1 MSGILITFEGG
12 EGSGKTTQIQS
23 LVKWLE
29 SEFSNTELVVTREPG
44 GTEGAEL
51 IRDLLVRGASDRWQP
66 ITEALLMSASRH
78 EHIKNVIE
86 PALAQHKIVISDR
99 FFDSTTIYQGIVGG
113 VDAQAVATLTK
124 LACGN
129 VIPDLT
135 FLMDMDAETGLARA
149 GNRDDD
155 ETRFEEKGLSFHQKV
170 RDAFLQ
176 LAHKNEDRF
185 VIVDAS
191 KTTSE
196 IADII
201 RNKVA
206 TLVAMKDARL
216 NG

>member
-44 GTEGAEL
+44 GTKEAEL

-66 ITEALLMSASRH
+66 ITEALLMTASRH

-86 PALAQHKIVISDR
+86 PALAQNKIVISDR
-99 FFDSTTIYQGIVGG
+99 FFDSTTIYQGVVGG

-135 FLMDMDAETGLARA
+135 FLMDMDAKVGLARA
-149 GNRDDD
+149 GNRDDN
-155 ETRFEEKGLSFHQKV
+155 ETRFEEKGLGFHQKV

-176 LAHKNEDRF
+176 LAHMNEDRF
-185 VIVDAS
+185 VIVDAT
-191 KTTSE
+191 KTTSK

-201 RNKVA
+201 RHKVA
-206 TLVAMKDARL
+206 TLLAMKDAS
-216 NG
+216 

>member
-86 PALAQHKIVISDR
+86 PALAQNKIVISDR

-135 FLMDMDAETGLARA
+135 FLMDMDAKVGLARA

-176 LAHKNEDRF
+176 LAHMNENRF
-185 VIVDAS
+185 VIVDAT

-206 TLVAMKDARL
+206 TLVAMKDA
-216 NG
+216 G

>member
-86 PALAQHKIVISDR
+86 PALAQNKIVISDR

-135 FLMDMDAETGLARA
+135 FLMDMDAKVGLARA

-170 RDAFLQ
+170 RDAFLK
-176 LAHKNEDRF
+176 LAHMNENRF
-185 VIVDAS
+185 VIVDAT

-206 TLVAMKDARL
+206 TLVAMKDA
-216 NG
+216 G

>member
-23 LVKWLE
+23 LVRWIE
-29 SEFSNTELVVTREPG
+29 SELSKTELVVTREPG

-86 PALAQHKIVISDR
+86 PALAQNKIVISDR

-113 VDAQAVATLTK
+113 VDAQAVAALTK

-135 FLMDMDAETGLARA
+135 FLMDMDAKVGLTRA

-176 LAHKNEDRF
+176 LAHMNEDRF
-185 VIVDAS
+185 VIVDAT

-206 TLVAMKDARL
+206 ALVAMKDAR
-216 NG
+216 

>member
-12 EGSGKTTQIQS
+12 EGSGKTTQIQN
-23 LVKWLE
+23 LIKWIG
-29 SEFSNTELVVTREPG
+29 SEFSSVELVVTREPG

-66 ITEALLMSASRH
+66 VTEALLMSASRH
-78 EHIKNVIE
+78 EHIKNVVE
-86 PALAQHKIVISDR
+86 PALAQNKIVISDR
-99 FFDSTTIYQGIVGG
+99 FFDSTTVYQGVVGG
-113 VDAQAVATLTK
+113 VDAEAVAALTN

-135 FLMDMDAETGLARA
+135 FLLDMDAKVGLDRA

-155 ETRFEEKGLSFHQKV
+155 ETRFEDKGLRFHQLV

-176 LAHKNEDRF
+176 LANENYDRF
-185 VIVDAS
+185 VIVDA
-191 KTTSE
+191 TLPESE
-196 IADII
+196 IASII

-206 TLVAMKDARL
+206 ELIAIKDVS
-216 NG
+216 